1 MNQRYF
7 SRKFILTLLVIILA
21 TLLLLFTFIESSM
34 WVTVCLASLAFYQ
47 TANVSQKY
55 KETKEVLNGNP

>member
-21 TLLLLFTFIESSM
+21 TFLLISAFIEASM

-55 KETKEVLNGNP
+55 KETKEVGDGNP

>member
-55 KETKEVLNGNP
+55 KETKEVLNGNS